1 MTKGELLEKERRL
14 CRLHARAAQLND
26 RRNRAKKQLA
36 MLRDITEETYR
47 SIEEI
52 EADIGDVSIN
62 ISILETTLRKAR
74 EQ

>member
-14 CRLHARAAQLND
+14 SRLHARAAQLND

-36 MLRDITEETYR
+36 ILRDITEETYR
-47 SIEEI
+47 SIKEI

>member
-1 MTKGELLEKERRL
+1 MARL
-14 CRLHARAAQLND
+14 NC
-26 RRNRAKKQLA
+26 RRNSAKQQLA
-36 MLRDITEETYR
+36 MLREIVGETHR
-47 SIEEI
+47 AIEEI

>member
-1 MTKGELLEKERRL
+1 MTKEELLEKERKL
-14 CRLHARAAQLND
+14 NRLHARMARLNG
-26 RRNRAKKQLA
+26 RRNSAKQQLA
-36 MLRDITEETYR
+36 MLRDIVGETHR
-47 SIEEI
+47 AIEEI

>member
-1 MTKGELLEKERRL
+1 MTKEELLEKEREL
-14 CRLHARAAQLND
+14 NRLHARAARLNG
-26 RRNRAKKQLA
+26 RRNSAKQQLA
-36 MLRDITEETYR
+36 MLRDIVGETHR
-47 SIEEI
+47 AIEEI